1 MGISCNRLKSKSLH
15 PIIQC
20 FINNYFTNFLLLIF
34 KYDFII
40 KENNYFFIY
49 VSPPTSFL
57 MERMNFD
64 IFVVVIGYLAL
75 LLYLKD
81 FKNISL
87 VIITL
92 LTMVKIFQLCS
103 FLQFLF
109 MNL

>member
-1 MGISCNRLKSKSLH
+1 M
-15 PIIQC
+15 
-20 FINNYFTNFLLLIF
+20 FL
-34 KYDFII
+34 
-40 KENNYFFIY
+40 
-49 VSPPTSFL
+49 PTSFL

-92 LTMVKIFQLCS
+92 LTMVKIFPIMFFLAISIYEFVERS
-103 FLQFLF
+103 FSSWIKSISFIIVNAIIYIFTLHLNFKVVLLQTP
-109 MNL
+109 MV